1 MVREIRYP
9 LKQRD
14 VKGLKVGDVIKY
26 TGTLVTARDK
36 AHQRLIEL
44 YKRGE
49 KPPVEL
55 RDGAII
61 HCGPIARREKDTWNI
76 ISAGPTTSYRM
87 EEYTFDLIRQSGLRL
102 IIGKGGMGEKTAE
115 ACKKYKVIY
124 CAFTGGASVV
134 AVEAIKEVENV
145 FWLQELGMP
154 EAIWVF
160 KVKDFGPLV
169 VTIDAEGNNLTKE
182 VIEKAKESFD

>member
-9 LKQRD
+9 LKQKD
-14 VKGLKVGDVIKY
+14 VEGLKVGDVIRF

-44 YKRGE
+44 YKKGE
-49 KPPVEL
+49 KPPVDL

-61 HCGPIARREKDTWNI
+61 HCGPIARREKDTWKI

-134 AVEAIKEVENV
+134 AAEAIEKVENV

-154 EAIWVF
+154 EALWVF

-169 VTIDAEGNNLTKE
+169 VTIDAEGNNLTEE

>member
-9 LKQRD
+9 LKQRN

-134 AVEAIKEVENV
+134 AAEAIEKVENV

-154 EAIWVF
+154 EALWVF

>member
-14 VKGLKVGDVIKY
+14 VEGLKVGDVIRF

-44 YKRGE
+44 YKKGE
-49 KPPVEL
+49 KPPVDL

-61 HCGPIARREKDTWNI
+61 HCGPIARREKDTWKI

-134 AVEAIKEVENV
+134 AAEAIEKVENV

-154 EAIWVF
+154 EALWVF

-169 VTIDAEGNNLTKE
+169 VTIDAEGNNLTEE